1 MPTLYNRIQGRNLDR
16 LAALSDGIFAVAMT
30 LLVLDLHLPTAAQV
44 HGERELLAALAA
56 LGPQWIT
63 YGMSF
68 LTLGIFWAGQQTQ
81 LNHFAEGTRDL
92 TWIHLGFLFAVTL
105 LPLSTRLLAE
115 FFAYR
120 AALGIYWLNILVLGA
135 MLFWS
140 WSYATRANLV
150 KADTPEEVKGSI
162 CRRIVIAQ
170 SLYAAGAALCFI
182 HTWLSIAAIVLVQL
196 NYALAPR
203 LWGRKQALSGFRAGY
218 QRTTPRLV
226 SGFFLYGRGAC
237 LPVEGRMETAGL
249 NALAMMRLGSF
260 RLMHSGARD
269 GLGFLLIGLVAIGVA
284 VWVVA
289 RAERKEP
296 AKN

>member
-30 LLVLDLHLPTAAQV
+30 LLVLDMHLPTAAQV
-44 HGERELLAALAA
+44 HGERELLAALAV

-81 LNHFAEGTRDL
+81 LNHFAEGSRDL

-115 FFAYR
+115 
-120 AALGIYWLNILVLGA
+120 L
-135 MLFWS
+135 LFWS
-140 WSYATRANLV
+140 WSYATRTNLV
-150 KADTPEEVKGSI
+150 KADTPDEVKGSI

-170 SLYAAGAALCFI
+170 SLYAAGAALCLI

-203 LWGRKQALSGFRAGY
+203 AWGRKQR
-218 QRTTPRLV
+218 
-226 SGFFLYGRGAC
+226 
-237 LPVEGRMETAGL
+237 
-249 NALAMMRLGSF
+249 
-260 RLMHSGARD
+260 
-269 GLGFLLIGLVAIGVA
+269 
-284 VWVVA
+284 
-289 RAERKEP
+289 
-296 AKN
+296 

>member
-1 MPTLYNRIQGRNLDR
+1 MPTLYNRIQGRNLNR

-30 LLVLDLHLPTAAQV
+30 LLVFDLHLPTAAQV
-44 HGERELLAALAA
+44 HGERELMAALAA

-81 LNHFAEGTRDL
+81 LNHLAEGTRDL

-105 LPLSTRLLAE
+105 LPLSTRLLTE
-115 FFAYR
+115 FFQYR
-120 AALGIYWLNILVLGA
+120 AALGLYWLNIFVLGV
-135 MLFWS
+135 MLFWC

-150 KADTPEEVKGSI
+150 KADTPGEVRDSI

-203 LWGRKQALSGFRAGY
+203 LWWRKR
-218 QRTTPRLV
+218 R
-226 SGFFLYGRGAC
+226 
-237 LPVEGRMETAGL
+237 
-249 NALAMMRLGSF
+249 
-260 RLMHSGARD
+260 
-269 GLGFLLIGLVAIGVA
+269 
-284 VWVVA
+284 
-289 RAERKEP
+289 
-296 AKN
+296 